1 MSSTLHPAGVA
12 QAGEPMTAALPEELT
27 ALLLAWSKGDPEA
40 LQDLMPL
47 VSNDL
52 RVMARRY
59 LAREGDRHILQPTA
73 LVNEFFLK
81 VNDRRSVQWENRAHF
96 FGFAAQTMRLILVD
110 FARHQKR
117 AKRGG
122 GEHPMMLGPEL
133 DDIAGPDP
141 PSRVEILALHQALDR
156 LEAQD
161 PRMASVVKLRYFVG
175 MTVQETAAALELS
188 PATVKREWQFAR
200 LWLFRELN
208 GDGNPSP

>member
-1 MSSTLHPAGVA
+1 MSSMFHPSGVGKT
-12 QAGEPMTAALPEELT
+12 GETMTAALPEELT
-27 ALLLAWSKGDPEA
+27 ALLLAWSDGDPEA
-40 LQDLMPL
+40 LQELMPL

-122 GEHPMMLGPEL
+122 GENPMMLGPEL
-133 DDIAGPDP
+133 DDLAGADQ

-175 MTVQETAAALELS
+175 MTVQETAAALDLS

-208 GDGNPSP
+208 GDGDPPN